1 MVTCKLWAGAA
12 NQLFMISATICHA
25 LRMNASYAIPRRT
38 INSSIWRTYI
48 HHLPELNPGRS
59 TKNYF
64 KQPGHSFTPI
74 PDEPDITLDGYFQS
88 EKYWYDRKEKLADI
102 LGFKNTPAD
111 YVAVHVRRGDYLQ
124 YPDRFP
130 VLPTDYY
137 QTAIDYMTVKGYES
151 FRIFSDDI
159 PWCKKFFG
167 DGLIGP
173 DFEYSIGQNPVQDI
187 KDMYN
192 AKAYILANSTFS
204 LFPALLRID
213 NPLVISPSEHRWF
226 GPNGQDMHSPDRLPE
241 RFIKI

>member
-1 MVTCKLWAGAA
+1 MVTCKLWAGTA

-25 LRMNASYAIPRRT
+25 LRMNTGYAIPRKT
-38 INSSIWRTYI
+38 INPKLWKTYI
-48 HHLPELNPGRS
+48 HHLPEVRPGYS
-59 TKNYF
+59 TKSYF
-64 KQPGHSFTPI
+64 RQPGHSFTPI

-88 EKYWYDRKEKLADI
+88 EQYWYGCKEELAEI
-102 LGFKNTPAD
+102 LGFKYEPAD
-111 YVAVHVRRGDYLQ
+111 YVAVHVRRGDYLL

-137 QTAIDYMTVKGYES
+137 QTAVDCMTEKGYDT

-173 DFEYSIGQNPVQDI
+173 DIQYSIGNGPVADI
-187 KDMYN
+187 NQIFN
-192 AKAYILANSTFS
+192 AKAFIISNSTFG
-204 LFPALLRID
+204 LFPALLRTD
-213 NPLVISPSEHRWF
+213 NPLVIAPAEHRWF
-226 GPNGQDMHSPDRLPE
+226 GPNGQDMTSLDRMPE